1 VVALRRPRLP
11 VVRPRKLSPAEAAA
25 LKARPWPRLPWWLWL
40 VVTVTVVAMV
50 AVGLALVLRAPP
62 RAIQVPLAA
71 RRSPPVAGLSH
82 GVGQWRAPAL
92 EAATAG
98 RAVTGTVE
106 CPRLAGLRLAGTND
120 DVALLRLAADQ
131 VCALRSEGG
140 IDEARSALQRAG
152 AVVAFAG
159 FTASGNESTTL
170 LDPSPGLVLGRSKV
184 AVLVN
189 GKFAGGRPERVAAL
203 LVHEGAHLAGRPAGS
218 PGWSPSAADELAARR
233 TELAA
238 CGRLFAGPGAAEAN
252 RGCQDA
258 RDLLA
263 LGEPAALAALRAAGY
278 R

>member
-1 VVALRRPRLP
+1 
-11 VVRPRKLSPAEAAA
+11 
-25 LKARPWPRLPWWLWL
+25 
-40 VVTVTVVAMV
+40 VTVVAMV
-50 AVGLALVLRAPP
+50 TVGLALVLSAPP
-62 RAIQVPLAA
+62 RAIQLPLAA
-71 RRSPPVAGLSH
+71 RRSPPVAGLTH

-106 CPRLAGLRLAGTND
+106 CPRLAGLRLAGTAD

-140 IDEARSALQRAG
+140 IDQARAALQQAG

-159 FTASGNESTTL
+159 FSASGNESTAL
-170 LDPSPGLVLGRSKV
+170 LDPQPGLALGRSKV

-203 LVHEGAHLAGRPAGS
+203 LVHEGAHLAQRPAGA
-218 PGWSPSAADELAARR
+218 PAWLPSAAEELAARR

-238 CGRLFAGPGAAEAN
+238 CGRLFASPNAVEAN

-258 RDLLA
+258 SGLLA
-263 LGEPAALAALRAAGY
+263 MGESAALAALRTAGY